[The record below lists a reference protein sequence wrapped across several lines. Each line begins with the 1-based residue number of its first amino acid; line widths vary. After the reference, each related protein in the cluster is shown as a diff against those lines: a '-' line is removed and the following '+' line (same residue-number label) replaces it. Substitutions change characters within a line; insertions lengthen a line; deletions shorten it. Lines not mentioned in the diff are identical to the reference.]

1 MNVALDLNSLRSA
14 VTAFSFVLFVG
25 ILVWA
30 YRPARQPEFDEAAQL
45 PFSTDQERQ
54 P

>member
-1 MNVALDLNSLRSA
+1 MNLSMDVNTLRSF

-30 YRPARQPEFDEAAQL
+30 YRPARKTEFDEAAQL
-45 PFSTDQERQ
+45 PFVLDQEAR